1 MELVKLVL
9 LALAFIAGYGAVL
22 GEASALLCPEA
33 FAEDGASSALLVG
46 PLKMMIEFLI
56 PGIVIGLAIAFAAN
70 IGERPALKAFFFVRP
85 LIALTVFN
93 ACIATIGAVIGY
105 FATKNGAYEVVGP
118 IARLLPP
125 ERHPLLGASW
135 WALLASYVAIL
146 MGGIAVASWTWQK
159 RSYFEKMLSKK

>member
-9 LALAFIAGYGAVL
+9 LTLAFIAGYGAVL

-46 PLKMMIEFLI
+46 PLKMMIEFLT
-56 PGIVIGLAIAFAAN
+56 PGVVIGLAIAFAAN

-85 LIALTVFN
+85 LITLTVFN
-93 ACIATIGAVIGY
+93 VCIATIGGLIGY
-105 FATKNGAYEVVGP
+105 FATKNGAYEVVGS

-125 ERHPLLGASW
+125 DRHPALGASW
-135 WALLASYVAIL
+135 WALLASFAAIF
-146 MGGIAVASWTWQK
+146 MGGISVASWTWQK
-159 RSYFEKMLSKK
+159 RAYFEKILSKK